1 MKIGGSIASIFDSST
16 TDYKEEGLVDKQ
28 HQPTKQKQRI
38 VNRGT
43 LFYMLICMLLLCDA
57 LMTWH
62 APPPPTLAK
71 PPKFFEPFLLL
82 QLQVIYSFSPPT
94 KRERVKG
101 VAGNYYLLLLPREVW
116 QKQVPRA
123 AFIEERERPNTPTG
137 PNPIPTPKPNL
148 PHSTPSN
155 LLVWFGFLS
164 LIDPQHH
171 HLHELTQHLSSHL

>member
-1 MKIGGSIASIFDSST
+1 M
-16 TDYKEEGLVDKQ
+16 DKQ

-123 AFIEERERPNTPTG
+123 AFIEEREWSNTPTG
-137 PNPIPTPKPNL
+137 PNPIPTPNL
-148 PHSTPSN
+148 PHSPHPSN
-155 LLVWFGFLS
+155 PFGLVFCMIIITDWSSPFTWTN
-164 LIDPQHH
+164 P
-171 HLHELTQHLSSHL
+171 TTHLSIIIHLLRLPMLLQLPPIC

>member
-43 LFYMLICMLLLCDA
+43 LFYVIICMLLLCDSFIDDVTCFSSSS
-57 LMTWH
+57 LC
-62 APPPPTLAK
+62 K
-71 PPKFFEPFLLL
+71 PPKFFEPFSLL
-82 QLQVIYSFSPPT
+82 QTTTNLFILTSHIE
-94 KRERVKG
+94 RESERG
-101 VAGNYYLLLLPREVW
+101 SWELLLLLREVW
-116 QKQVPRA
+116 HWQVPRA